1 MTNKN
6 KLTFSSA
13 AEGDEANKLIVESLG
28 SDLHIQQ
35 HGITGG
41 NMKPEE
47 LIAIRDKITK
57 ARLATGRWI
66 HDAMIA
72 EGIDPNNKS
81 SYNKEKVK
89 FLKDVLTERWN
100 KTNSQGKFINRPS
113 EVQALNTYI
122 KRHKTWGER
131 FSSLN
136 PFLWGG
142 LKQRQKLMRSG
153 FKGSSPYE
161 FLTESESL
169 LGGINKIGSTRYSAN
184 VDNKWVKKNLGA
196 NLNQLSQ
203 QSTNPYYMKDL
214 DTYNTTSFNKE
225 TNKARDRYFRRTPI
239 LAEVNPLGYLYNISE
254 DNPSYAGKIET
265 FPPGTE
271 GSSGTPS
278 RLNYQ
283 KPNLRALSSNYTG
296 EAPSGFEWAGGSVEG
311 YSPPNKRWA
320 LMTKPEREAAK
331 RRGLSILDFRT
342 STDF

>member
-1 MTNKN
+1 MANKN
-6 KLTFSSA
+6 KLTFSSP
-13 AEGDEANKLIVESLG
+13 AEGEEANRLIVESLG
-28 SDLHIQQ
+28 SDLHIQK

-81 SYNKEKVK
+81 SYNKEKIK
-89 FLKDVLTERWN
+89 FLKDVLKERWN

-131 FSSLN
+131 FASLN

-153 FKGSSPYE
+153 FTGSSPYE

-184 VDNKWVKKNLGA
+184 VDNKWIKKHLGA

-225 TNKARDRYFRRTPI
+225 TKKARYRYFRRTPI
-239 LAEVNPLGYLYNISE
+239 LAEVSPLGYLYNISE

-265 FPPGTE
+265 FPSGTE

-278 RLNYQ
+278 RLNYNRS
-283 KPNLRALSSNYTG
+283 NLKSDYSG
-296 EAPSGFEWAGGSVEG
+296 PSGFEFGGQTYEG

-320 LMTKPEREAAK
+320 LMTKPERKAAK
-331 RRGLSILDFRT
+331 RRGLSIADF
-342 STDF
+342 D